1 MGTRYGETC
10 NLRFRR
16 EEGQG
21 RSMGGPPGG
30 GEGHRQGHAEAVQVT
45 QRPRH
50 SYLGQLRI
58 VADKVGNIIG
68 NIRQSTEGYGV
79 VHLDT
84 TACCGR
90 DGTTLFQIRQHAEGR
105 GT

>member
-1 MGTRYGETC
+1 MAAT
-10 NLRFRR
+10 
-16 EEGQG
+16 
-21 RSMGGPPGG
+21 GPH
-30 GEGHRQGHAEAVQVT
+30 HRQGHAEAVRVT
-45 QRPRH
+45 EH
-50 SYLGQLRI
+50 SHYSYLGQLGEI
-58 VADKVGNIIG
+58 ADKVGNIIG